1 MSHGSRRG
9 DTLAMLLAAG
19 AYLEPRSDDGL
30 TVLLKSVKRNLNQ
43 LEIEGLLVEGAK
55 IDARD
60 FDGRTILHLASAR
73 EQSEAMIRLLVNAGA
88 GPRWVDF
95 FGNTL
100 LHQAARKCP
109 SYHGKEQCKLFEA
122 LADLGV
128 SPSTRNYAG
137 QSLLYVAAGMNRDR
151 NWGGSHEFDP
161 YAFVLGPQ
169 CNLDIN
175 EPDSRGIRPTHL
187 AAGLSGATSD
197 IF

>member
-1 MSHGSRRG
+1 M
-9 DTLAMLLAAG
+9 MLM
-19 AYLEPRSDDGL
+19 
-30 TVLLKSVKRNLNQ
+30 VLLKSVKRNFSQ
-43 LEIEGLLVEGAK
+43 LEMEGLLAEEGK

-60 FDGRTILHLASAR
+60 FDGRTLLHLGSAR

-88 GPRWVDF
+88 DPRRVDF

-100 LHQAARKCP
+100 LQQAARQRP
-109 SYHGKEQCKLFEA
+109 SYHGKEQRKLFET

-128 SPSTRNYAG
+128 STSTGNYAG
-137 QSLLYVAAGMNRDR
+137 QSPLYVTAGMNRDR
-151 NWGGSHEFDP
+151 DWGGSHEFDP
-161 YAFVLGPQ
+161 YAFVLGAP